1 MSYPKP
7 LSEKSLNRLYM
18 QAGLSTETCAFLH
31 SLFAA
36 CANLYGTIALRDV
49 WSVYQELKS
58 DVPRIH
64 RRDLIAF
71 SSIVRREVQPYW
83 VYEIEELY
91 TEEPHNDL
99 DRHIVSKELIGAGY
113 GKMFSFYALMD
124 ERDDR
129 PYCVP
134 DDFLSYAEPTAS
146 VEEKS
151 LADFIGNLKSTA
163 MECAPKQRKTYP
175 NENRGKKLNEF
186 SFLNLNE
193 RFNLDYYKKVPATY
207 SALLAEYSGTEAE
220 KIMRFHRRAE
230 NVGHLRTTDMIQNVL
245 IELCEV
251 GVRLT
256 EKQQDTLMQLIV
268 QYHNGSRL
276 WCTCGWK
283 PDELAAKFSGIG
295 AFPGQEASSPEGMM
309 DEKSEIEADV
319 ESLMSIIKK
328 YKDNW
333 DNERFVSGNHNQ
345 VLTYQNRARK
355 NMLGYQKKIVES
367 IGKKPHIVTQAGVKQ
382 AFASLEKEFKY
393 YRLSLYTFS
402 LSSLMEVMLSGNFKE
417 SYISGIRDELQQ
429 MSDAYRDLFE
439 ESSHYLEKLSNSAVD
454 ANVMKG
460 IGTAGNAV
468 GKFIGSI
475 PLVKEGPVDEFLQ
488 DGGIHL
494 KKSALDMEKDAVHR
508 FASIGNPGT
517 RMFTEKMDEMIQIY
531 NRTELICFDDKKIY
545 LLPKKLAV

>member
-1 MSYPKP
+1 MGEIINTRTATEAQPNGDTGTLLNVTQSLLADTRMDLNSRGV
-7 LSEKSLNRLYM
+7 LSVPIAE
-18 QAGLSTETCAFLH
+18 LSTLGAGVS
-31 SLFAA
+31 SLIPALNTVTQATSIAA
-36 CANLYGTIALRDV
+36 DGLYTIANAGVGDV
-49 WSVYQELKS
+49 LKAAKNGNFWASLKTADGASKMVQLQEAGAMMMAVALFSIEQELG
-58 DVPRIH
+58 
-64 RRDLIAF
+64 
-71 SSIVRREVQPYW
+71 
-83 VYEIEELY
+83 EIE
-91 TEEPHNDL
+91 D
-99 DRHIVSKELIGAGY
+99 
-113 GKMFSFYALMD
+113 M
-124 ERDDR
+124 
-129 PYCVP
+129 
-134 DDFLSYAEPTAS
+134 
-146 VEEKS
+146 
-151 LADFIGNLKSTA
+151 
-163 MECAPKQRKTYP
+163 QRQII
-175 NENRGKKLNEF
+175 
-186 SFLNLNE
+186 SFLE
-193 RFNLDYYKKVPATY
+193 I
-207 SALLAEYSGTEAE
+207 E
-220 KIMRFHRRAE
+220 KE
-230 NVGHLRTTDMIQNVL
+230 
-245 IELCEV
+245 
-251 GVRLT
+251 
-256 EKQQDTLMQLIV
+256 
-268 QYHNGSRL
+268 
-276 WCTCGWK
+276 
-283 PDELAAKFSGIG
+283 
-295 AFPGQEASSPEGMM
+295 
-309 DEKSEIEADV
+309 SEIEADV

-517 RMFTEKMDEMIQIY
+517 RMFMEKMDEMIQIY
-531 NRTELICFDDKKIY
+531 NRTEQICFDDKKIY

>member
-1 MSYPKP
+1 
-7 LSEKSLNRLYM
+7 
-18 QAGLSTETCAFLH
+18 
-31 SLFAA
+31 
-36 CANLYGTIALRDV
+36 
-49 WSVYQELKS
+49 
-58 DVPRIH
+58 
-64 RRDLIAF
+64 
-71 SSIVRREVQPYW
+71 
-83 VYEIEELY
+83 
-91 TEEPHNDL
+91 
-99 DRHIVSKELIGAGY
+99 
-113 GKMFSFYALMD
+113 
-124 ERDDR
+124 
-129 PYCVP
+129 
-134 DDFLSYAEPTAS
+134 
-146 VEEKS
+146 
-151 LADFIGNLKSTA
+151 
-163 MECAPKQRKTYP
+163 
-175 NENRGKKLNEF
+175 
-186 SFLNLNE
+186 
-193 RFNLDYYKKVPATY
+193 
-207 SALLAEYSGTEAE
+207 
-220 KIMRFHRRAE
+220 
-230 NVGHLRTTDMIQNVL
+230 
-245 IELCEV
+245 
-251 GVRLT
+251 
-256 EKQQDTLMQLIV
+256 
-268 QYHNGSRL
+268 
-276 WCTCGWK
+276 
-283 PDELAAKFSGIG
+283 
-295 AFPGQEASSPEGMM
+295 
-309 DEKSEIEADV
+309 
-319 ESLMSIIKK
+319 MSIIKK

-517 RMFTEKMDEMIQIY
+517 RMFMEKMDEMIQIY